1 MNKFYIRLFL
11 IVLFFNFTIVNAQN
25 TIDTAKF
32 NQKIDPEDFKPEL
45 FKEIFLYQYNAY
57 RIKNEL
63 DSIKA
68 NDILMKA
75 AEDQA
80 SYMSSREEKSISQ
93 GGKKKTTGDRVE
105 FYGGSQFAFE
115 LINKINIIKGKNR
128 LRYSDVVG
136 NMLYKWTSN
145 KKNRAILEDKNFIF
159 IGIHATS
166 DLSGKK
172 AYVSIVFG
180 NYKSFNKGVEHKD
193 DLTFPY
199 TTKKY
204 GLKPYSQK
212 TCKKVDQFKNIE
224 ELQKGIYVKDN
235 LIYFKYNDLKRLK
248 KLISA
253 GGKNGLAVDIV
264 QKEQY
269 VCGQENIIDNNLVN
283 KGILVKRIWMKKMI
297 KKNLIQDKK
306 EQKKKID
313 VVIGKWPKG
322 LDPDGDYEYNLLII
336 KDKHVC
342 RNINQSY
349 LEKGSLEYN
358 DNTWFLPDTTTIAN
372 MEYSPIAEESDLSFR
387 IPFERN
393 KFDYKQEDI
402 APFLNTLNEPDFVV
416 QTLKISAYSSIEGNV
431 AINKKLQKRRAE
443 SIVQSLKDR
452 QGGKNIN
459 KTIETDD
466 SWDDFKNSVQGTK
479 YQNMASMTKSEAQ
492 AYIKEK
498 KLNDKLE
505 YLLKDQRYAQLEMH
519 IKYEIE
525 GEKEQAYVVSRFNKA
540 ARNCGDRDKAL
551 LIQKYIFNKIIDEDY
566 DKEAVFNMVIDSTNA
581 ECVGLLMNKLWL
593 EKFVNEDVIDDETC
607 KRIDKYYDMAPENPY
622 IVFNKYFCEIQNG
635 VYKSM
640 ENINKMQN
648 KIDALYKSKLSKEL
662 VDNLN
667 LEYQFI
673 VMNTIDTT
681 DSPNSLVIESLERI
695 KEIVNVEDANWQS
708 SLKLAYIFIDHG
720 DYNYSAKLLEPFIYE
735 DKVYDELLFTYIS
748 LCSYSTYRMMSN
760 RFVTAMQ
767 KAKIADSKR
776 FCELFKGER
785 FSIQVLENTI
795 VKEIYC
801 KSCK

>member
-1 MNKFYIRLFL
+1 MNKFYISLILIFL
-11 IVLFFNFTIVNAQN
+11 IFNFTIVNAQN
-25 TIDTAKF
+25 TVDTAKF

-45 FKEIFLYQYNAY
+45 FKEVFLYQYNTY
-57 RIKNEL
+57 RLKNEL
-63 DSIKA
+63 DSIKP

-80 SYMSSREEKSISQ
+80 TYMASREEKDIYQ

-105 FYGGSQFAFE
+105 YYGGSQYAFE
-115 LINKINIIKGKNR
+115 LINKIIISKGKTR
-128 LRYSDVVG
+128 LRYNDVVDE
-136 NMLYKWTSN
+136 MLQKWTSN
-145 KKNRAILEDKNFIF
+145 NKTKILLDNKNFIF
-159 IGIHATS
+159 VGIHAAN

-180 NYKSFNKGVEHKD
+180 NYKSFNKGIELKD
-193 DLTFPY
+193 ELTYPY

-204 GLKPYSQK
+204 GLKPYDQK

-224 ELQKGIYVKDN
+224 ELQVGIEVKDN
-235 LIYFKYNDLKRLK
+235 LIYFKYDDLKRLK
-248 KLISA
+248 RLINSN
-253 GGKNGLAVDIV
+253 GKNGLAVDIV

-269 VCGQENIIDNNLVN
+269 VCGKENIIDNNLVN

-306 EQKKKID
+306 ERKRKID

-358 DNTWFLPDTTTIAN
+358 DNTWFLPDTTTIAG
-372 MEYSPIAEESDLSFR
+372 MEYIPVAEESNLSFR

-402 APFLNTLNEPDFVV
+402 EPFLKALDEPDFVV
-416 QTLKISAYSSIEGNV
+416 QTLNIAAYSSIEGNI
-431 AINKKLQKRRAE
+431 ATNKKLQKRRAE
-443 SIVQSLKDR
+443 SIVQSLKDM
-452 QGGKNIN
+452 QGGKNIK

-466 SWDDFKNSVQGTK
+466 SWEDFKNSVKGTK
-479 YQNMASMTKSEAQ
+479 YENIASMTKSEAQ
-492 AYIKEK
+492 AYIKNN
-498 KLNDKLE
+498 KLTSKLE
-505 YLLKDQRYAQLEMH
+505 YLLKDQRYAQLDMH
-519 IKYEIE
+519 VKYEIE

-540 ARNCGDRDKAL
+540 AKSNDKSNAL
-551 LIQKYIFNKIIDEDY
+551 LIQKYIFNKVINEKY
-566 DKEAVFNMVIDSTNA
+566 NKEAVYNMKIDTTDSKCA
-581 ECVGLLMNKLWL
+581 GLLMNKLWL
-593 EKFVNEDVIDDETC
+593 QKYIEDDGIDNETC
-607 KRIDKYYDMAPENPY
+607 KLINNYYKLDSKNPY
-622 IVFNKYFCEIQNG
+622 IIFNKCYCEIHNEDFTNKKITNNIQ
-635 VYKSM
+635 KS
-640 ENINKMQN
+640 IT
-648 KIDALYKSKLSKEL
+648 ALYKTTLSKEL

-667 LEYQFI
+667 LDFQF
-673 VMNTIDTT
+673 MLMSTIDTP
-681 DSPNSLVIESLERI
+681 DNSNEEVLACLAKI
-695 KEIVNVEDANWQS
+695 KEIVNVEDVNWQS

-720 DYNYSAKLLEPFIYE
+720 DYDYSAKLLEPFIYE

-748 LCSYSTYRMMSN
+748 LCSYSTYRMLSN

-767 KAKIADSKR
+767 KAKAADPER
-776 FCELFKGER
+776 FCKLFKGDK

>member
-1 MNKFYIRLFL
+1 MNKFYISLIT
-11 IVLFFNFTIVNAQN
+11 IVLIFNFTNVDSQN
-25 TIDTAKF
+25 TVDTARF

-63 DSIKA
+63 DSIKP

-80 SYMSSREEKSISQ
+80 TYMASREEKDIYQ

-105 FYGGSQFAFE
+105 FYGGSQYAFE
-115 LINKINIIKGKNR
+115 LINKININKGKTR
-128 LRYSDVVG
+128 LRYNDVVDQ
-136 NMLYKWTSN
+136 MLEKWTSN
-145 KKNRAILEDKNFIF
+145 KKARTLLENKNFIF
-159 IGIHATS
+159 IGVHAAN

-193 DLTFPY
+193 ELAFPY

-204 GLKPYSQK
+204 GLKPYDQRI
-212 TCKKVDQFKNIE
+212 CKKVEQFKNIE
-224 ELQKGIYVKDN
+224 ELQKGIYVKDE

-248 KLISA
+248 KLISS

-306 EQKKKID
+306 ERKKKID

-322 LDPDGDYEYNLLII
+322 LDTDGDYEYNLLII

-358 DNTWFLPDTTTIAN
+358 DNTWLLPDTTVVAG
-372 MEYSPIAEESDLSFR
+372 MEYKPVAEESDLSFR

-393 KFDYKQEDI
+393 KYDYKKEDI
-402 APFLNTLNEPDFVV
+402 KPFLNALNEPDFVV
-416 QTLKISAYSSIEGNV
+416 QTLNIAAYSSIEGNV
-431 AINKKLQKRRAE
+431 ATNKKLQKRRAE
-443 SIVQSLKDR
+443 SIVQALKDM
-452 QGGKNIN
+452 QGGKNIK
-459 KTIETDD
+459 KTIQTDD
-466 SWDDFKNSVQGTK
+466 SWEDFKNSVKGTK
-479 YQNMASMTKSEAQ
+479 YENMASMTKSEAQ
-492 AYIKEK
+492 AYIKSQ
-498 KLNDKLE
+498 KLTTKLE
-505 YLLKDQRYAQLEMH
+505 YLLKDQRYAQLDMH

-525 GEKEQAYVVSRFNKA
+525 GQKEQAYVVSRFNKA
-540 ARNCGDRDKAL
+540 AKNCGDKDKAL
-551 LIQKYIFNKIIDEDY
+551 LIQKYIFNKVINEEY

-607 KRIDKYYDMAPENPY
+607 RRIDKYYEMAPKNPY

-640 ENINKMQN
+640 DVIDKMQN
-648 KIDALYKSKLSKEL
+648 KINVLYKTKLSKEL

-667 LEYQFI
+667 LEFQFI
-673 VMNTIDTT
+673 VMSSVDTT
-681 DSPNSLVIESLERI
+681 DSPNSLVTESLNRI

-720 DYNYSAKLLEPFIYE
+720 DYDYSAKLLEPFIYKN
-735 DKVYDELLFTYIS
+735 KVYDELLFTYIS

-767 KAKIADSKR
+767 KAKAADPKR
-776 FCELFKGER
+776 FCNLFKGDK